1 MASGKRANW
10 TRSSMP
16 VVIAVDP
23 RAPGGASRDA
33 LAEAARVLRAGGLV
47 AFPTE
52 TVYGL
57 GALAFD
63 EGALARVF
71 AAKGRPVH
79 HPLIAHVED
88 EARARALA
96 ASWPETASRL
106 ARAFWP
112 GPLTLVVDRGAHV
125 PAAVSGGASS
135 IAVRVP
141 AHPVALA
148 LLAMLGQPIAAPS
161 ANRYQGVSP
170 TTAAHVVK
178 ELGDRVDLVLDAGP
192 CAAGIESTVV
202 DARFDPPRV
211 LRLGAASLA
220 TLRRAAPG
228 LRVRADDAAAE
239 AARASPGM
247 DPRHYAPRARMM
259 MASSRD
265 AAVSLARELVDA
277 RGEGGGVAESGS
289 VGLVVHEPVSA
300 GEAEGVE
307 VRRLPN
313 EPSEYARRLYGTL
326 HDLDDG
332 GVRVIVVQAVPRDDE
347 AWWAVADRL
356 ERGSS

>member
-1 MASGKRANW
+1 
-10 TRSSMP
+10 MP

-23 RAPGGASRDA
+23 RAHERASRDA

-141 AHPVALA
+141 SHPVALA
-148 LLAMLGQPIAAPS
+148 LLALLGQPIAAPS

-202 DARFDPPRV
+202 DARLDPPRV

-220 TLRRAAPG
+220 ALRRAAPG

-247 DPRHYAPRARMM
+247 DARHYAPRARMM

-277 RGEGGGVAESGS
+277 TGEARGVS

-300 GEAEGVE
+300 REAEGLAL
-307 VRRLPN
+307 RRLPS

-326 HDLDDG
+326 HDLDDAG
-332 GVRVIVVQAVPRDDE
+332 ARVIVVQAVPRDDE

-356 ERGSS
+356 ERGSR